1 MLKNHALVAKFGVD
15 TAENE
20 PSRAGGGRREAR
32 VEQRVRREGG
42 GPAGRRGERHG
53 GQGPIEPFEPFEN
66 LQNFCNFLLNFG
78 DLSGAK
84 DCKSCRSR
92 KMLKNDALVAK
103 FGVDTAENE
112 PSKV

>member
-1 MLKNHALVAKFGVD
+1 MEDFARTEDLKHPTPHSSPAPFAIFRRFRV
-15 TAENE
+15 E
-20 PSRAGGGRREAR
+20 AGAGEGGR
-32 VEQRVRREGG
+32 VERFDRRT
-42 GPAGRRGERHG
+42 
-53 GQGPIEPFEPFEN
+53 IEPFEPFEN

>member
-1 MLKNHALVAKFGVD
+1 MIANKLIGAGRVWQTRSAATRGG
-15 TAENE
+15 AEE
-20 PSRAGGGRREAR
+20 LSKAARTSRGWGAR
-32 VEQRVRREGG
+32 VRPSHGVRVERVDRRT
-42 GPAGRRGERHG
+42 
-53 GQGPIEPFEPFEN
+53 IEPFEPFEN
-66 LQNFCNFLLNFG
+66 LQKFCNFLLNFG

-112 PSKV
+112 PS